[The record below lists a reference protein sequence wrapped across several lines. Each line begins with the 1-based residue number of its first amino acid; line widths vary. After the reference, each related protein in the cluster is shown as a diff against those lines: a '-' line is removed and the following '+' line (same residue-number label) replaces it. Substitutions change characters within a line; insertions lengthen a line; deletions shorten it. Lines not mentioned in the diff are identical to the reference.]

1 MCITML
7 TCASILFSQKSY
19 SLTKGTL
26 VRPKMPSYW
35 LITTSP
41 DNFKTDKE
49 TSGFTVQ
56 GLKERHKKTVM
67 KFKPGDKVV
76 YYINQ
81 ISKLGGIATIT
92 SGYYHDNKT
101 KIWTDE
107 DEIWPSRAKSKP
119 EIVLEDDE
127 LLDIKRLIKD
137 LSFIKDKEH
146 WSLFVRGSVRPIP
159 EEDYL
164 LVESEMRKALSRRGA
179 PQRIKREGFLE
190 TENDYKKAI
199 ADLPL
204 VSRSLHDRIGEMLQ
218 TVGSW
223 MDFNTTTRF
232 RITPESAYQL
242 DVAWLSGKNP
252 EVAIEVQIG
261 GNLDSAIRKLREAR
275 EFNYRKVILVIEEE
289 KITRLNA
296 ILRFDPI
303 KNWLD
308 AWSITSVYELYTN
321 GQRFFQLYDLVKEA
335 RYRERKE
342 LELI

>member
-1 MCITML
+1 M
-7 TCASILFSQKSY
+7 
-19 SLTKGTL
+19 
-26 VRPKMPSYW
+26 PKYW
-35 LITTSP
+35 LVTTSP
-41 DNFKTDKE
+41 ENFKVDKE

-67 KFKPGDKVV
+67 KFQPGDKVV
-76 YYINQ
+76 YYINR
-81 ISKLGGIATIT
+81 ISKFGAIATVT
-92 SGYYHDNKT
+92 TGYYHDDKT
-101 KIWTDE
+101 RIWTDE

-127 LLDIKRLIKD
+127 LLDIKKLIKQ
-137 LSFIKDKEH
+137 LSFIKDKDN
-146 WSLFVRGSVRPIP
+146 WSLFVRGSIRPIP

-164 LVESEMRKALSRRGA
+164 LIESEMRKTLSRE
-179 PQRIKREGFLE
+179 RITERPEKPAEGLK
-190 TENDYKKAI
+190 TEGDYKEAI
-199 ADLPL
+199 IKLQL
-204 VSRSLHDRIGEMLQ
+204 NSESLHDRIAEMLQ

-223 MDFNTTTRF
+223 MEFNTNTRF

-261 GNLDSAIRKLREAR
+261 GNIDSAIIKLREAR

-289 KITRLNA
+289 QISRLNA
-296 ILRFDPI
+296 VLRFDPI
-303 KNWLD
+303 RNWLD
-308 AWSITSVYELYTN
+308 AWSIKSVYDLYTN
-321 GQRFFQLYDLVKEA
+321 GQNFFELYDKLKEA

>member
-1 MCITML
+1 
-7 TCASILFSQKSY
+7 
-19 SLTKGTL
+19 
-26 VRPKMPSYW
+26 MPHYW

-41 DNFKTDKE
+41 ENFKVDKE

-56 GLKERHKKTVM
+56 GLKERHKRTVM
-67 KFKPGDKVV
+67 KFQPGDKVV
-76 YYINQ
+76 YYINR
-81 ISKLGGIATIT
+81 ISKLGAIATIT
-92 SGYYHDNKT
+92 LGYYHDDQT

-119 EIVLEDDE
+119 EIVLEEDE

-146 WSLFVRGSVRPIP
+146 WSLFVRGSVRQIP

-164 LVESEMRKALSRRGA
+164 LIESEMRKTLSRRGI
-179 PQRIKREGFLE
+179 PKRPKPTRPILE
-190 TENDYKKAI
+190 AETDYTEAI
-199 ADLPL
+199 NNLPL
-204 VSRSLHDRIGEMLQ
+204 TARSLHDRIGEMLQ

-223 MDFNTTTRF
+223 MGFNTNTRF

-289 KITRLNA
+289 QITRLNA
-296 ILRFDPI
+296 VLRFDPI
-303 KNWLD
+303 RNWLD
-308 AWSITSVYELYTN
+308 AWSLRSVYELYTN
-321 GQRFFQLYDLVKEA
+321 GQRFFELYDRLGEA

>member
-1 MCITML
+1 MTN
-7 TCASILFSQKSY
+7 
-19 SLTKGTL
+19 
-26 VRPKMPSYW
+26 YW

-41 DNFKTDKE
+41 ENFKVDKE

-67 KFKPGDKVV
+67 KFQPGDKVV
-76 YYINQ
+76 YYVNQ
-81 ISKLGGIATIT
+81 ISKLGAIATVT
-92 SGYYHDNKT
+92 SAYYFDDKT

-146 WSLFVRGSVRPIP
+146 WSLFVRGSVRKIP

-164 LVESEMRKALSRRGA
+164 LIESEMRKIMSRRGET
-179 PQRIKREGFLE
+179 PKLE
-190 TENDYKKAI
+190 LPKGDLKTEDDYKEAI
-199 ADLPL
+199 MRLSL
-204 VSRSLHDRIGEMLQ
+204 SSNSLHDRIGEMLQ

-223 MDFNTTTRF
+223 MGFNTNTRF

-252 EVAIEVQIG
+252 EVAVEIQIG
-261 GNLDSAIRKLREAR
+261 GNLDSAIHKLRQAR

-289 KITRLNA
+289 QIARLNA
-296 ILRFDPI
+296 VLRQDPI
-303 KNWLD
+303 RFWLD
-308 AWSITSVYELYTN
+308 AWSIKSVHELYIN
-321 GQRFFQLYDLVKEA
+321 GQKFFELYDKMSES

-342 LELI
+342 VDLI

>member
-1 MCITML
+1 ML
-7 TCASILFSQKSY
+7 N
-19 SLTKGTL
+19 
-26 VRPKMPSYW
+26 YW

-41 DNFKTDKE
+41 ENFKVDKE
-49 TSGFTVQ
+49 TQGFTVQ

-81 ISKLGGIATIT
+81 ISKLGAIATIT
-92 SGYYHDNKT
+92 SGYYYDDET
-101 KIWTDE
+101 RIWTDE

-119 EIVLEDDE
+119 DIVLEDDE

-146 WSLFVRGSVRPIP
+146 WSLFVRGSVRKIP

-164 LVESEMRKALSRRGA
+164 LIESEMRKILSRRGVTKKLE
-179 PQRIKREGFLE
+179 PPKRDLE
-190 TENDYKKAI
+190 TEENYKEAI
-199 ADLPL
+199 MKLSL
-204 VSRSLHDRIGEMLQ
+204 NSNSLHDRIGDMLQ

-223 MDFNTTTRF
+223 MGFNTNTRF

-252 EVAIEVQIG
+252 EVAIEIQIG

-289 KITRLNA
+289 QIIRLNA
-296 ILRFDPI
+296 VLRFDPI
-303 KNWLD
+303 RNWLD
-308 AWSITSVYELYTN
+308 AWSIRSVYELYAN
-321 GQRFFQLYDLVKEA
+321 GQRFFELYDKMSES

-342 LELI
+342 VDLI

>member
-1 MCITML
+1 
-7 TCASILFSQKSY
+7 
-19 SLTKGTL
+19 
-26 VRPKMPSYW
+26 MPNYW

-41 DNFKTDKE
+41 ENFKVDKE

-67 KFKPGDKVV
+67 KFQPGDKVV

-81 ISKLGGIATIT
+81 ISKLGAIATVT
-92 SGYYHDNKT
+92 SGYYYDAE

-127 LLDIKRLIKD
+127 LLDIKKLIKD
-137 LSFIKDKEH
+137 LAFIKDKDH
-146 WSLFVRGSVRPIP
+146 WSLFVRGSVRRIP

-164 LVESEMRKALSRRGA
+164 LIESEMRKILSRRGA
-179 PQRIKREGFLE
+179 VKKVELSKKDLE
-190 TENDYKKAI
+190 TEEAYKEAI
-199 ADLPL
+199 LKLSLD
-204 VSRSLHDRIGEMLQ
+204 SNSLHDRIGEMLQ

-223 MDFNTTTRF
+223 MGFNTNTRF

-261 GNLDSAIRKLREAR
+261 GNIDSAIRKLREAR

-289 KITRLNA
+289 QITRLNA
-296 ILRFDPI
+296 VLRFDPI
-303 KNWLD
+303 RNWLD
-308 AWSITSVYELYTN
+308 AWSIRSVYELYAN
-321 GQRFFQLYDLVKEA
+321 GQRFFELYDKMKES

-342 LELI
+342 LEII

>member
-1 MCITML
+1 
-7 TCASILFSQKSY
+7 
-19 SLTKGTL
+19 
-26 VRPKMPSYW
+26 MPNYW
-35 LITTSP
+35 MITTSP
-41 DNFKTDKE
+41 ENFKIDKE
-49 TSGFTVQ
+49 KSGFTVQ

-67 KFKPGDKVV
+67 KFQPGDKVV

-81 ISKLGGIATIT
+81 ISKLGAIATVT
-92 SGYYHDNKT
+92 LGYYFDDET
-101 KIWTDE
+101 RIWTDE

-146 WSLFVRGSVRPIP
+146 WSLFVRGSVRKIP

-164 LVESEMRKALSRRGA
+164 LIESEMRKIMSRRGA
-179 PQRIKREGFLE
+179 TKKVEPLKTGLE
-190 TENDYKKAI
+190 TEGDYKDAI
-199 ADLPL
+199 MKL
-204 VSRSLHDRIGEMLQ
+204 SLTSNSPHDRIGEMLQ

-223 MDFNTTTRF
+223 MGFNTNTRF

-289 KITRLNA
+289 QITRLNA
-296 ILRFDPI
+296 VLRFDPI
-303 KNWLD
+303 RNWLD
-308 AWSITSVYELYTN
+308 AWSIRSVYELYTN
-321 GQRFFQLYDLVKEA
+321 GQRFFELYDKMKEA

-342 LELI
+342 LKLI